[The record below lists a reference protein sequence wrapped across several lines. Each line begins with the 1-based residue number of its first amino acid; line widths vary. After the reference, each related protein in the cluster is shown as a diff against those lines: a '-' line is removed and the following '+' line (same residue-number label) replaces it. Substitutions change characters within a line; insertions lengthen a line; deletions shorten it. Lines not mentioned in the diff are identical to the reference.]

1 MIRVSRLF
9 IYPVKSCRGIAL
21 DEAEVT
27 ATGFAHD
34 REWLV
39 VDRHGVFM
47 TQRDWPG
54 LARVGVSLVP
64 GGIELAAAGM
74 ARLEVAAPDPGAPR
88 QRVVIWRDECEA
100 APAGRDAAQ
109 WFSELLGTPCR
120 LVRMPPSTLRQ
131 VDLHY
136 AREGDRVAF
145 ADGFPFLLL
154 SEASL
159 GELNRRLEKPL
170 PMDRF
175 RPNIVLDGCEPHA
188 EDGWSPSPARG
199 ASSPRPTRPPASA
212 AASRCARWPPTVCS
226 MARSC
231 SARTWSTTAPARF
244 GSATSASWPRLPSGS
259 PRPLEA
265 LRTGSGRSGR
275 RFAPVAAPAA

>member
-1 MIRVSRLF
+1 MRVSRLF

-21 DEAEVT
+21 DAAEVT
-27 ATGFAHD
+27 AAGFAHD

-47 TQRDWPG
+47 TQRDWPM
-54 LARVGVSLVP
+54 LARVEVSVVA
-64 GGIELAAAGM
+64 GGIELAADGM
-74 ARLEVAAPDPGAPR
+74 ARLEVATPQPDARR
-88 QRVVIWRDECEA
+88 QQVVIWKDECEA
-100 APAGRDAAQ
+100 VPAGRDAAQ

-131 VDLHY
+131 VDLHF
-136 AREGDRVAF
+136 ARAGDRVAF

-154 SEASL
+154 TEASL

-188 EDGWSPSPARG
+188 EDGWLWIVIGGLGFRVVKP
-199 ASSPRPTRPPASA
+199 
-212 AASRCARWPPTVCS
+212 CARCVI
-226 MARSC
+226 
-231 SARTWSTTAPARF
+231 TTTDQ
-244 GSATSASWPRLPSGS
+244 ATGERDGEP
-259 PRPLEA
+259 
-265 LRTGSGRSGR
+265 LRTLATYRLLDGKVWFGQNLIHDGTGTIHVGDECV
-275 RFAPVAAPAA
+275 VAAPA

>member
-1 MIRVSRLF
+1 MPAVIRVSGLF

-47 TQRDWPG
+47 TQRDWPA
-54 LARVGVSLVP
+54 LARVEVSVVS
-64 GGIELAAAGM
+64 GGIELAADGM
-74 ARLEVAAPDPGAPR
+74 VRLAVTSPEPDAPR
-88 QRVVIWRDECEA
+88 QRVVIWQDECEA
-100 APAGRDAAQ
+100 TPAGRDAAQ

-120 LVRMPPSTLRQ
+120 LVRMPPSTVRQ
-131 VDLHY
+131 VDQHF
-136 AREGDRVAF
+136 ARAGDQVGF

-159 GELNRRLEKPL
+159 TELNRRLEEPL

-175 RPNIVLDGCEPHA
+175 RPNIVVRGCAPHA
-188 EDGWSPSPARG
+188 EDGWSRIEIGGLGFRVVKP
-199 ASSPRPTRPPASA
+199 
-212 AASRCARWPPTVCS
+212 CARCVI
-226 MARSC
+226 
-231 SARTWSTTAPARF
+231 TTTDQ
-244 GSATSASWPRLPSGS
+244 ATGERGREP
-259 PRPLEA
+259 
-265 LRTGSGRSGR
+265 LRTLATYRLVDGKILFGQNLIHDGPGAIRVGQECV
-275 RFAPVAAPAA
+275 VAAPA

>member
-1 MIRVSRLF
+1 VIRVSGLF

-21 DEAEVT
+21 DAAEVT
-27 ATGFAHD
+27 PTGFAHD

-54 LARVGVSLVP
+54 LARVSVAVAP
-64 GGIELAAAGM
+64 GGIQLAADGM
-74 ARLEVAAPDPGAPR
+74 ARLAVAAPGPGAAR
-88 QRVVIWRDECEA
+88 QRVVVWRDECEA
-100 APAGRDAAQ
+100 VPAGRDAAQ

-120 LVRMPPSTLRQ
+120 LVRMPPSTVRQ
-131 VDLHY
+131 VDLHF
-136 AREGDRVAF
+136 ARAGDRVAF

-159 GELNRRLEKPL
+159 AELNRRLEKPL

-188 EDGWSPSPARG
+188 EDGWSRIVIGGLGFRVVKP
-199 ASSPRPTRPPASA
+199 
-212 AASRCARWPPTVCS
+212 CARCVI
-226 MARSC
+226 
-231 SARTWSTTAPARF
+231 TTTDQ
-244 GSATSASWPRLPSGS
+244 ATGERGREP
-259 PRPLEA
+259 
-265 LRTGSGRSGR
+265 LRTLSTYRLLDGKVLFGQNLVHEGRGTIR
-275 RFAPVAAPAA
+275 VGDECVIAAPAPHRGDRPSAG

>member
-1 MIRVSRLF
+1 MIRVSGLF

-21 DEAEVT
+21 DRAEVA

-54 LARVGVSLVP
+54 LARVEVSVVP
-64 GGIELAAAGM
+64 DGIELAADGM
-74 ARLEVAAPDPGAPR
+74 ARLAVAAPGPGASP

-109 WFSELLGTPCR
+109 WFSELLGTRCR

-131 VDLHY
+131 VDQHF
-136 AREGDRVAF
+136 ATAGDQVGF

-159 GELNRRLEKPL
+159 AELNRRLEEPL

-175 RPNIVLDGCEPHA
+175 RPNIVVAGCAPHA
-188 EDGWSPSPARG
+188 EDGWSRIVIGGLGFRVVKPCARCVITTTDQATGARG
-199 ASSPRPTRPPASA
+199 REPLRTLATYRLFDGKVLFGQNLVHEGRGTIQVGDECVMERPAPRPENRPP
-212 AASRCARWPPTVCS
+212 
-226 MARSC
+226 
-231 SARTWSTTAPARF
+231 
-244 GSATSASWPRLPSGS
+244 
-259 PRPLEA
+259 
-265 LRTGSGRSGR
+265 TG
-275 RFAPVAAPAA
+275 

>member
-1 MIRVSRLF
+1 MIRVSGLF

-21 DEAEVT
+21 DRAEVT

-54 LARVGVSLVP
+54 LARVEVSLVP
-64 GGIELAAAGM
+64 GGIELAADGM
-74 ARLEVAAPDPGAPR
+74 TRLAVAAPEPGVPR

-109 WFSELLGTPCR
+109 WFSELLGTACR
-120 LVRMPPSTLRQ
+120 LVTMPPSTVRQ
-131 VDLHY
+131 VDQHF
-136 AREGDRVAF
+136 ARAGDQVGF

-159 GELNRRLEKPL
+159 AELNRRLEEPL

-175 RPNIVLDGCEPHA
+175 RPNIVVAGCAAHA
-188 EDGWSPSPARG
+188 EDGWSRIVIGGLGFRVVKPCARCVITTTDQATGARG
-199 ASSPRPTRPPASA
+199 REPLRTLATYRLIDGKILFAQNLIHEGSGTIRVGDACAVA
-212 AASRCARWPPTVCS
+212 AAP
-226 MARSC
+226 
-231 SARTWSTTAPARF
+231 
-244 GSATSASWPRLPSGS
+244 
-259 PRPLEA
+259 
-265 LRTGSGRSGR
+265 
-275 RFAPVAAPAA
+275 